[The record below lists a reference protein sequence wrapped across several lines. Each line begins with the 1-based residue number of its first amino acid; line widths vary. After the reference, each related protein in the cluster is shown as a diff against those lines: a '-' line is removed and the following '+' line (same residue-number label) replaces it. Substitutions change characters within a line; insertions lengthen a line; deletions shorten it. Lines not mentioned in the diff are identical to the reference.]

1 MNSSVILRVGERE
14 FPAALVIL
22 DLDGTLVDSVPDIAA
37 AVDAVAI
44 ACDLE
49 PPGEDRVRHWV
60 GNGSRKLIERMLT
73 ACQGRAPSPTELE
86 DACGLFLAAYE
97 TRLVQESCLYPG
109 VREWLDGLGEA
120 GVPLA
125 CVTNKP
131 EKLARG
137 VLEGLGLDGD
147 CRWLVG
153 GDTLATRKPDAGPVN
168 HVMAQA
174 GVGPAQTLLVGDSE
188 TDVATARAAGCSVV
202 VFRYGY
208 NQGFEGA
215 DVQPDAF
222 VESLP
227 EIGIAESA

>member
-1 MNSSVILRVGERE
+1 MSSSVTLRVGARE
-14 FPAALVIL
+14 FNASLIIL

-37 AVDAVAI
+37 AVDATAI

-49 PPGEDRVRHWV
+49 PPGEDRVRGWV
-60 GNGSRKLIERMLT
+60 GNGSRKLIERMLS
-73 ACQGRAPSPTELE
+73 AGRGRTPSPTELE
-86 DACGLFLAAYE
+86 DAHGLFLAAYR
-97 TRLVQESCLYPG
+97 TRLVQDSRLYPG
-109 VREWLDGLGEA
+109 VRDWLDELRET

-131 EKLARG
+131 EDLARG
-137 VLEGLGLDGD
+137 VLAGFGLDRD

-153 GDTLATRKPDAGPVN
+153 GDTLATRKPDSGPVN

-188 TDVATARAAGCSVV
+188 TDVATARAVGCSVV

-215 DVQPDAF
+215 DAQPDAF